1 LQEPQSTRY
10 HRNLP
15 HINPHGG
22 TCFVTYCLHETISQ
36 PEIKQLIQKHQTHL
50 EELRKQSQTT
60 PEQIDIEN
68 RKYFKKLDEQ
78 IHQAKGAHYLKN
90 EKVAQIVANSLH
102 FWDGKKID
110 LMAFCIMS
118 NHVHLVLR
126 LLESENQEIFLSE
139 VLESIKKFSA
149 RECNLAIGRTGQ
161 LWQKESFDRLVRDRK
176 ELYRI
181 ICYILDNP
189 TKEGLCE
196 NRADWKWNYVKEE
209 YNEFM

>member
-1 LQEPQSTRY
+1 
-10 HRNLP
+10 
-15 HINPHGG
+15 
-22 TCFVTYCLHETISQ
+22 
-36 PEIKQLIQKHQTHL
+36 
-50 EELRKQSQTT
+50 
-60 PEQIDIEN
+60 
-68 RKYFKKLDEQ
+68 
-78 IHQAKGAHYLKN
+78 
-90 EKVAQIVANSLH
+90 
-102 FWDGKKID
+102 
-110 LMAFCIMS
+110 MAFCVMS

-189 TKEGLCE
+189 TKAGLCE

>member
-1 LQEPQSTRY
+1 
-10 HRNLP
+10 
-15 HINPHGG
+15 
-22 TCFVTYCLHETISQ
+22 
-36 PEIKQLIQKHQTHL
+36 
-50 EELRKQSQTT
+50 
-60 PEQIDIEN
+60 
-68 RKYFKKLDEQ
+68 
-78 IHQAKGAHYLKN
+78 LKN
-90 EKVAQIVANSLH
+90 EEVAQIIANSLH

-149 RECNLAIGRTGQ
+149 RECNLVIGRTGQ
-161 LWQKESFDRLVRDRK
+161 FWQSESFDRLVRDRK